1 MKVYQL
7 REILCELPDNIEVL
21 VNGDDNIES
30 VTTECEYVVKDD
42 KVTENVKE
50 RCCLWTDS

>member
-30 VTTECEYVVKDD
+30 VTTECEYIVKDD